1 MSPRSVAKVP
11 RNLTSIIFETYL
23 PDNILFLLIQQKKIN
38 SKNKKISGRKYVEK
52 SGEKVMLLKN

>member
-1 MSPRSVAKVP
+1 VAKVP